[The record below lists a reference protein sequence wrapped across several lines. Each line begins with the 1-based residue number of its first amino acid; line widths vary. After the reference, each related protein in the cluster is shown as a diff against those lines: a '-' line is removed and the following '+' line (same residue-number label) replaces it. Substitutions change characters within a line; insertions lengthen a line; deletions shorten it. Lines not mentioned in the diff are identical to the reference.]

1 MRARTRRPGPDDAG
15 GHRKPASE
23 PDGTASR
30 EPSGTAAGE
39 PADTAPT
46 EPGGTA
52 AGKPLGGRGANSYL
66 EMLRLPGALAFSASG
81 FLARMPMSMFG
92 LGTVLLIAAVTGRYG
107 LAGLVAAVGS
117 VGYALGAPQF
127 ARLSDKFGQRSV
139 LRPQVAVFGAATV
152 AFMTLAEIRAP
163 LAAII
168 VFGALAGGTMPSVGS
183 MVRARWSVLLA
194 GTGRLHTAFSLE
206 SVADEII
213 FVVGP
218 ALVTLLATAVYPAA
232 GLGAAMA
239 MCVTGTLL
247 FAAQRRTQPPLRSHP
262 VPRGRTVPHGH
273 PPPRRRVLRRARA
286 PLPTR
291 DGRIPPTPEPR
302 RSGIWTAVP
311 GLVTLVP
318 VYWFLG
324 AMFAT
329 IDLSTVAFAAE
340 HGHISVAGLVLGTY
354 AFGSAVG
361 GLWYGTRHWRAPL
374 ERRFAMTLGCTVAG
388 VATFWLM
395 PGLMALSAVIIVAG
409 LSISPTLIAGYGLIE
424 RQAPPERQTEGMTWL
439 SSAISVGAAA
449 GSPLAGHLIDTY
461 GARWGYLLA
470 AVCGPG
476 VPWPGGPWDKVPAC
490 PKRPGI
496 LRRRRGCTDRGGWS
510 PHRGTCS
517 RRPVRIGAR

>member
-23 PDGTASR
+23 PAGTAAG
-30 EPSGTAAGE
+30 EPGGTAAGEPAGTAAGE
-39 PADTAPT
+39 PADTAPS

-52 AGKPLGGRGANSYL
+52 ADKPLGGRGANSYL

-81 FLARMPMSMFG
+81 FLARMPMSMFS

-127 ARLSDKFGQRSV
+127 ARLSEKFGQRSV
-139 LRPQVAVFGAATV
+139 LRPQVAVFAAATV

-262 VPRGRTVPHGH
+262 VPRGRTVPHG
-273 PPPRRRVLRRARA
+273 RVLRRARA
-286 PLPTR
+286 PLTAR
-291 DGRIPPTPEPR
+291 DGRIPPTPKPR

-340 HGHISVAGLVLGTY
+340 HGHIAVAGLVLGTY

-395 PGLMALSAVIIVAG
+395 PGLMALFAVIIVAG

-424 RQAPPERQTEGMTWL
+424 RQAPPERRTEGMTWL
-439 SSAISVGAAA
+439 SSAISVGVAT

-470 AVCGPG
+470 AVCGFAAALTG
-476 VPWPGGPWDKVPAC
+476 LAGLGRLRRPGGPADS
-490 PKRPGI
+490 
-496 LRRRRGCTDRGGWS
+496 DRVAS
-510 PHRGTCS
+510 GTG
-517 RRPVRIGAR
+517 RAVAGRALG